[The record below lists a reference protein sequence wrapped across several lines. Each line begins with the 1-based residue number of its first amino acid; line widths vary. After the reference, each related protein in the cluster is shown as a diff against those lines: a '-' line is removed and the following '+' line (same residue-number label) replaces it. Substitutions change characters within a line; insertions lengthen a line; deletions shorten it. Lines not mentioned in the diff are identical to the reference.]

1 VNAVSSSPVPIPRGR
16 HAPPLEVRLEV
27 QRERLLN
34 AAAAVFAREGYAKA
48 TAEAIAREAGMSKAT
63 FYEHFTNKE
72 DAIIALFDASAALV
86 AERMAHATSQVP
98 EEPGAQIRAGGRA
111 FLETLAEHP
120 DRAQTLLV
128 EIIGAG
134 PRAVERR
141 DAMLEHFAALID
153 AENATAHRRRGTRR
167 FQEHDAHAI
176 VGAVVELAS
185 RQLRLG
191 VPASLMDLE
200 PVIERLALGLLR
212 EPEE

>member
-1 VNAVSSSPVPIPRGR
+1 MSSPAPVPRGR

-27 QRERLLN
+27 QRERLLT
-34 AAAAVFAREGYAKA
+34 AAAAVFSREGYARA

-72 DAIIALFDASAALV
+72 DAILALFDSSAQLV
-86 AERMAHATSQVP
+86 AERMAAATAAGP
-98 EEPGAQIRAGGRA
+98 EEPESQIRAGGRA
-111 FLETLAEHP
+111 FLEVLAENP

-141 DAMLEHFAALID
+141 DAMLDHFAALIES
-153 AENATAHRRRGTRR
+153 ENAHAHRKHGTPR
-167 FQEHDAHAI
+167 FGPHDAHAI
-176 VGAVVELAS
+176 VGATVELCS

-191 VPASLMDLE
+191 VPATLLELE
-200 PVIERLALGLLR
+200 PVIERIALGLLR
-212 EPEE
+212 ERPF